1 MKRITL
7 LRWIPAAACAVG
19 AVWIASAQQP
29 KRESRVDNNGLKN
42 AAKSGDEWI
51 TYGRDYAE
59 TRFSPLKQI
68 DATNVQRLG
77 LNKVWPTRALGAI
90 ETTPLVHDGIM
101 YGTLS
106 YGAVFAFDLRTGERI
121 WEWDPQVTFEKQQRA
136 CCGVVNRGVA
146 LYEGSVYVGVLDG
159 RLAALDAKTGKVDWE
174 VQTTPPDEWYTITGA
189 PRVIKGKVMI
199 GNGGAEYA
207 VRGFLSACG

>member
-51 TYGRDYAE
+51 TYGRDYSE

-77 LNKVWPTRALGAI
+77 LTKVLLLKALGAM
-90 ETTPLVHDGIM
+90 EATPLVHDGIM
-101 YGTLS
+101 YASHS
-106 YGAVFAFDLRTGERI
+106 YGIVFAYDLHTGEKI
-121 WEWDPQVTFEKQQRA
+121 WEYDPKVSYEAQQHG

-146 LYEGSVYVGVLDG
+146 LYQGRVYVGAMD
-159 RLAALDAKTGKVDWE
+159 
-174 VQTTPPDEWYTITGA
+174 
-189 PRVIKGKVMI
+189 
-199 GNGGAEYA
+199 
-207 VRGFLSACG
+207 